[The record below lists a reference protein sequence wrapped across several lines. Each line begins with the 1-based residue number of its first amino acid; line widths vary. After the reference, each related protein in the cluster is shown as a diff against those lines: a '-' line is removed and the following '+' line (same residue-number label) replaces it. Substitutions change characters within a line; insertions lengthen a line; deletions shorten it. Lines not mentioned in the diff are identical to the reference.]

1 MTQQT
6 IFRSFSLSLSH
17 YFPGKT
23 EEKILFYK
31 SLLLL
36 LLSLLFLMLLLL
48 MFKTWINYDI
58 ARQKMDKCSEEAKE
72 VLSFV
77 CQAKPIIFPFFSM
90 FLEATFAHGAAWCNY
105 RNATRDKQS
114 FFTRFCLEL
123 ILPQRAHNH
132 VGASALTGENHSCWI
147 TITRGGGETAIVF
160 IQREGIH
167 SKPTCPFMLTC
178 NALWDKT
185 RSFWGIWSSF
195 FPRAQEWV
203 SGASKRANERTD
215 ERVAQYLHPDSWL
228 FCPTVQ

>member
-6 IFRSFSLSLSH
+6 IFRNFSLSLFH

-90 FLEATFAHGAAWCNY
+90 FLEATFAHGAA
-105 RNATRDKQS
+105 
-114 FFTRFCLEL
+114 
-123 ILPQRAHNH
+123 
-132 VGASALTGENHSCWI
+132 
-147 TITRGGGETAIVF
+147 
-160 IQREGIH
+160 
-167 SKPTCPFMLTC
+167 
-178 NALWDKT
+178 
-185 RSFWGIWSSF
+185 
-195 FPRAQEWV
+195 
-203 SGASKRANERTD
+203 
-215 ERVAQYLHPDSWL
+215 
-228 FCPTVQ
+228 